1 MQFTNKSLLGNHWR
15 IRSVEEDAAQELAR
29 AANIDTVL
37 ARFLLARGVHPN
49 DVSVFLSP
57 SLKAQL
63 PDPSGLQ
70 GIDSA
75 VARIVEAIEKKQNI
89 VIFGDYDVDG
99 ATASAV
105 MVRFLRMVGAD
116 AKIYIPDRI
125 LEGYGPNVEAFLKLR
140 AQGADLVITVDCG
153 TVSFEPILEAKKVG
167 LEIIVVDHHLA
178 VEALPEAISIINP
191 NRRDDTF
198 PEKGLCAAGVCFLL
212 CVAINR
218 ALTPPPLP
226 KGEGHYLAPDKL
238 IEFARELRKN
248 STDVEKIIWSILRN
262 RQLEGYKFRRQHP
275 VSEYVADFCSV
286 ESKLIIEL
294 DGGHHAEQKD
304 KDDIRTNEL
313 AKFGYKVIRF
323 WNNEVLENIEG
334 VVDVILN
341 ALTPLSPRERGRGEG
356 LLSLLDLVALGTVC
370 DVMPL
375 IGLNRAYVA
384 QGLKVM
390 AQKKNLGIRTLMEIA
405 RVEDAPTAYHLGFII
420 GPRINAGG
428 RIGKSDL
435 GARLLTTEDEEEALT
450 IAKELD
456 RLNAERRT
464 IETLVLEEAL
474 QQIDAQQNMP
484 MVIASGAGWH
494 AGVIGIV
501 AGRLKEKAKKPV
513 AVIGFEN
520 GIGKASARSIT
531 GVDLGTAITQAREE
545 GLLVAGGGH
554 AMAAGFTIEE
564 PKLPALT
571 AFLCERLE
579 APVAHAT
586 ANAVLWL
593 DAAIGLGGINTTL
606 VHQLSQAAPYGNG
619 HSEPIF
625 VLPNVTISK
634 AKEVGQGHIS
644 CFIAESGFK
653 AQEAWHK
660 AVAFRAFGTPLE
672 TLLTTKQPVHLAG
685 KLKINLWNNRES
697 VEFHIEDAMLA

>member
-15 IRSVEEDAAQELAR
+15 IRSVEDDAAQELAR
-29 AANIDTVL
+29 AANIDAVL
-37 ARFLLARGVHPN
+37 ARFLLARGIHPN
-49 DVSVFLSP
+49 DVPVFLSP

-116 AKIYIPDRI
+116 ATIYIPDRI

-140 AQGADLVITVDCG
+140 EQGADLVITVDCG

-167 LEIIVVDHHLA
+167 LEVIVVDHHLA

-198 PEKGLCAAGVCFLL
+198 AEKNLCAAGVCFLL

-218 ALTPPPLP
+218 AMNA
-226 KGEGHYLAPDKL
+226 KADL
-238 IEFARELRKN
+238 I
-248 STDVEKIIWSILRN
+248 
-262 RQLEGYKFRRQHP
+262 
-275 VSEYVADFCSV
+275 
-286 ESKLIIEL
+286 
-294 DGGHHAEQKD
+294 
-304 KDDIRTNEL
+304 
-313 AKFGYKVIRF
+313 
-323 WNNEVLENIEG
+323 
-334 VVDVILN
+334 
-341 ALTPLSPRERGRGEG
+341 
-356 LLSLLDLVALGTVC
+356 SLLDLVALGTVC

-375 IGLNRAYVA
+375 MGLNRAYVA

-390 AQKKNLGIRTLMEIA
+390 AQKKNLGIRTLMEVA

-435 GARLLTTEDEEEALT
+435 GARLLTTEDEQEALT

-474 QQIDAQQNMP
+474 QQIDQQQNMP

-554 AMAAGFTIEE
+554 AMAAGFTVEE
-564 PKLPALT
+564 SKLPALT
-571 AFLCERLE
+571 QFLCERLE

-606 VHQLSQAAPYGNG
+606 VHQLAQAAPYGNG

-625 VLPNVTISK
+625 ILPNVTISK
-634 AKEVGQGHIS
+634 AKEVGQGHLS

-653 AQEAWHK
+653 AQEAWLK

-672 TLLTTKQPVHLAG
+672 TLLNTKQPVHLAG
-685 KLKINLWNNRES
+685 KLKINLWNNSES

>member
-1 MQFTNKSLLGNHWR
+1 MQFTNKSLLGNYWR
-15 IRSVEEDAAQELAR
+15 IRSVEDDAAQELAR
-29 AANIDTVL
+29 AANIDAVL
-37 ARFLLARGVHPN
+37 ARFLLARGIHPN

-57 SLKAQL
+57 SLREQL
-63 PDPSGLQ
+63 PDPSGLK
-70 GIDSA
+70 GIDTA
-75 VARIVEAIEKKQNI
+75 VKRIVEAINAKQNI

-99 ATASAV
+99 ASASAV

-140 AQGADLVITVDCG
+140 AEGTDLVITVDCG

-167 LEIIVVDHHLA
+167 LEVIVVDHHLA

-198 PEKGLCAAGVCFLL
+198 LEKNLCAAGVCFLL

-218 ALTPPPLP
+218 AMNA
-226 KGEGHYLAPDKL
+226 K
-238 IEFARELRKN
+238 
-248 STDVEKIIWSILRN
+248 
-262 RQLEGYKFRRQHP
+262 
-275 VSEYVADFCSV
+275 AD
-286 ESKLIIEL
+286 
-294 DGGHHAEQKD
+294 
-304 KDDIRTNEL
+304 
-313 AKFGYKVIRF
+313 
-323 WNNEVLENIEG
+323 
-334 VVDVILN
+334 
-341 ALTPLSPRERGRGEG
+341 

-375 IGLNRAYVA
+375 TGLNRAYVA

-390 AQKKNLGIRTLMEIA
+390 AQKKNLGIRTLMEVA

-435 GARLLTTEDEEEALT
+435 GARLLTTEDEQEALT

-531 GVDLGTAITQAREE
+531 GVDLGTTITQAREE
-545 GLLVAGGGH
+545 GLLIAGGGH
-554 AMAAGFTIEE
+554 AMAAGFSVEE
-564 PKLPALT
+564 SKLPALT
-571 AFLCERLE
+571 EFLCERLE
-579 APVAHAT
+579 ASVAHAT

-625 VLPNVTISK
+625 ILPNVTISK
-634 AKEVGQGHIS
+634 AKEVGQGHLS

-653 AQEAWHK
+653 AQEAWLK

-672 TLLTTKQPVHLAG
+672 ALLNLKQPVHLAG
-685 KLKINLWNNRES
+685 KLKINVWNNRES
-697 VEFHIEDAMLA
+697 VEFHIEDAMLAE

>member
-1 MQFTNKSLLGNHWR
+1 MQFTNKSLLSNHWR
-15 IRSVEEDAAQELAR
+15 IRSVEDDAAQELAR
-29 AANIDTVL
+29 AANIDAVL

-89 VIFGDYDVDG
+89 LIFGDYDVDG

-140 AQGADLVITVDCG
+140 EQGADLVITVDCG
-153 TVSFEPILEAKKVG
+153 TVSFEPILAAKQAG
-167 LEIIVVDHHLA
+167 LEVIVVDHHLA

-218 ALTPPPLP
+218 AMNA
-226 KGEGHYLAPDKL
+226 K
-238 IEFARELRKN
+238 
-248 STDVEKIIWSILRN
+248 
-262 RQLEGYKFRRQHP
+262 
-275 VSEYVADFCSV
+275 AD
-286 ESKLIIEL
+286 
-294 DGGHHAEQKD
+294 
-304 KDDIRTNEL
+304 
-313 AKFGYKVIRF
+313 
-323 WNNEVLENIEG
+323 
-334 VVDVILN
+334 
-341 ALTPLSPRERGRGEG
+341 

-375 IGLNRAYVA
+375 TGLNRAYVA

-390 AQKKNLGIRTLMEIA
+390 AQKKNLGIRTLMEVA
-405 RVEDAPTAYHLGFII
+405 KVEDVPTAYHLGFII

-435 GARLLTTEDEEEALT
+435 GARLLTTEDAQEALT

-484 MVIASGAGWH
+484 MVIASGTGWH

-564 PKLPALT
+564 SKLPALT
-571 AFLCERLE
+571 EFLCERLE
-579 APVAHAT
+579 TPVAHAT

-606 VHQLSQAAPYGNG
+606 VHQLAQAAPYGNG

-625 VLPNVTISK
+625 ILPNVTISK
-634 AKEVGQGHIS
+634 AKEVGQGHLS

-653 AQEAWHK
+653 AQEAWLK

>member
-15 IRSVEEDAAQELAR
+15 IRSVEDDAAQELAR
-29 AANIDTVL
+29 AANIDAIL

-140 AQGADLVITVDCG
+140 EQGADLVITVDCG

-167 LEIIVVDHHLA
+167 LEVIVVDHHLA

-198 PEKGLCAAGVCFLL
+198 AEKNLCAAGVCFLL

-218 ALTPPPLP
+218 AMNA
-226 KGEGHYLAPDKL
+226 KADL
-238 IEFARELRKN
+238 I
-248 STDVEKIIWSILRN
+248 
-262 RQLEGYKFRRQHP
+262 
-275 VSEYVADFCSV
+275 
-286 ESKLIIEL
+286 
-294 DGGHHAEQKD
+294 
-304 KDDIRTNEL
+304 
-313 AKFGYKVIRF
+313 
-323 WNNEVLENIEG
+323 
-334 VVDVILN
+334 
-341 ALTPLSPRERGRGEG
+341 
-356 LLSLLDLVALGTVC
+356 SLLDLVALGTVC

-375 IGLNRAYVA
+375 MCLNRAYVA

-390 AQKKNLGIRTLMEIA
+390 AQKKNLGIRTLMEVA

-435 GARLLTTEDEEEALT
+435 GARLLTTEDEQEALT

-474 QQIDAQQNMP
+474 QQIDAQQNAP
-484 MVIASGAGWH
+484 IVIASGAGWH

-554 AMAAGFTIEE
+554 AMAAGFTVEE
-564 PKLPALT
+564 SKLPALT
-571 AFLCERLE
+571 QFLCERLE
-579 APVAHAT
+579 APVVHAT

-606 VHQLSQAAPYGNG
+606 VHQLAQAAPYGNG

-625 VLPNVTISK
+625 ILPNVTISK
-634 AKEVGQGHIS
+634 AKEVGQGHLS

-653 AQEAWHK
+653 AQEAWLK